1 MNMSTTQVFTNSFS
15 PKVIAFSLS
24 LSTFTI
30 TFLFDFFSFNT
41 KPEGIEKEET
51 FNTLLCASG
60 KCQKIDK
67 ILLLSHLPK
76 YIVVKCPLGHVSSG
90 GKKGNKYTIP
100 CANQRTFDGEQS
112 FPHKDIE
119 KLRDS
124 PESSWL
130 IMKTK
135 ADDHR
140 TGFFPNT
147 PVLPK
152 LLPTQF
158 SNY

>member
-1 MNMSTTQVFTNSFS
+1 MNMSTTQVFTDSFS

-76 YIVVKCPLGHVSSG
+76 YIVVKCSLGHVSSG
-90 GKKGNKYTIP
+90 GNKRKQVYYP
-100 CANQRTFDGEQS
+100 MCKS
-112 FPHKDIE
+112 KDI
-119 KLRDS
+119 
-124 PESSWL
+124 
-130 IMKTK
+130 
-135 ADDHR
+135 
-140 TGFFPNT
+140 
-147 PVLPK
+147 
-152 LLPTQF
+152 
-158 SNY
+158 